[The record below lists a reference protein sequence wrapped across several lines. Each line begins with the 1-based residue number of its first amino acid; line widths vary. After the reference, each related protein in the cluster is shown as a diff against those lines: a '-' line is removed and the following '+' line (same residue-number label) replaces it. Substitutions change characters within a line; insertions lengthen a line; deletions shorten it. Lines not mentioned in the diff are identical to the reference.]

1 MHVVGRALDIALSGE
16 LISSV
21 KQQIA
26 TFRSNTDLY
35 HGIWY
40 QEVVDLA
47 QELGVQPSIPR
58 VAARQSLRNN
68 VPAENADVYYKRT
81 ITIPVLGEKNSE

>member
-1 MHVVGRALDIALSGE
+1 MDIALSGE

-58 VAARQSLRNN
+58 VAARLHRCIAASLRNN

-81 ITIPVLGEKNSE
+81 ITIPILGEKNSK